1 MQMFI
6 CGLFIIWWQEL
17 YVGAS
22 DLVSVSGKTASR
34 TGLRQSWL
42 LCCFNMCNFASAS
55 ADSALFLLAAMRLFN
70 INHLIGMKKAISWG
84 NHPNRSLPKRKI
96 SVSVMS
102 FDTVNPH
109 TRTTIS
115 GYWVGPDA
123 EDGWGYVEAVV
134 DRSVWMNIYSSANVI
149 NSLQSFTCLS
159 VLDFSLSRVITFI
172 QFKQDHP

>member
-1 MQMFI
+1 MLYIPPNSLSVSLSQAASKTATMACEVCCMLLRPPI
-6 CGLFIIWWQEL
+6 LPYRQALAKKEL

-34 TGLRQSWL
+34 T
-42 LCCFNMCNFASAS
+42 
-55 ADSALFLLAAMRLFN
+55 AMRLFN
-70 INHLIGMKKAISWG
+70 IIHLIGMKKAISWG

-134 DRSVWMNIYSSANVI
+134 DRSV
-149 NSLQSFTCLS
+149 
-159 VLDFSLSRVITFI
+159 
-172 QFKQDHP
+172 